1 MKLGMN
7 LLLWTTELEPRHS
20 KLLRDIR
27 SWGYEGV
34 EVPLF
39 APAALDVAWAAGE
52 LKQCGLELTTV
63 TSLPQNANLI
73 GESEDEQHAAIEHLR
88 ACIQAA
94 RQLGASLLCGP
105 VYAPVGR
112 LAGRPRTAEEWRRA
126 VNNLGE
132 LARIA
137 ADHGVRVAIEPLNR
151 FETYFLNTAAD
162 TCELIGEIGSDSLGV
177 QLDTFHANIEEKNLA
192 ATIRQCGPR
201 VMHVH
206 VSENDRGIP
215 GTGHVD
221 WDGMF
226 AALQKTGYDGWIV
239 VESFAQTIP
248 QIAAATAMWRP
259 VAPSAEVYA
268 REAIQFLR
276 SRMSIAAAGA

>member
-7 LLLWTTELEPRHS
+7 LLLWTTQLESGHS
-20 KLLRDIR
+20 ELLRDIR

-39 APAALDVAWAAGE
+39 APADLDVAWAAGE

-73 GESEDEQHAAIEHLR
+73 GESEYEQHAAIEHLR

-132 LARIA
+132 VARIA

-162 TCELIGEIGSDSLGV
+162 TCQLIAEIGSDCLGV
-177 QLDTFHANIEEKNLA
+177 QLDTFHANIEEKSLA
-192 ATIRQCGPR
+192 ATIRRCGPR

-221 WDGMF
+221 WEGMF
-226 AALQKTGYDGWIV
+226 AALQETGYDGWIV

-276 SRMSIAAAGA
+276 SKTAGAAAAS

>member
-1 MKLGMN
+1 MN

-20 KLLRDIR
+20 ELLRDIR

-52 LKQCGLELTTV
+52 LQECGLELTTV

-73 GESEDEQHAAIEHLR
+73 GEGEDEQQAAIGHLR
-88 ACIQAA
+88 ACIQTA

-112 LAGRPRTAEEWRRA
+112 LVGRPRTAEEWRRA
-126 VNNLGE
+126 INNLGE

-162 TCELIGEIGSDSLGV
+162 TCQLIGEIGSDNLGV
-177 QLDTFHANIEEKNLA
+177 QLDTFHANIEEKSLA

-201 VMHVH
+201 LMHVH

-226 AALQKTGYDGWIV
+226 AALRETGYDGWIV

-259 VAPSAEVYA
+259 VAPNAEVYA

-276 SRMSIAAAGA
+276 SKAASAAAAS

>member
-20 KLLRDIR
+20 ELLRDIR

-73 GESEDEQHAAIEHLR
+73 GDSEDEQHAALEHLR

-112 LAGRPRTAEEWRRA
+112 LVGRPRTAEEWRRA

-132 LARIA
+132 VARMA

-162 TCELIGEIGSDSLGV
+162 TCQLIGEIGSDSLGV
-177 QLDTFHANIEEKNLA
+177 QLDAFHANIEEKSLA
-192 ATIRQCGPR
+192 ATIRECGPR

-221 WDGMF
+221 WEGMF
-226 AALQKTGYDGWIV
+226 AALHETGYGGWIV

-268 REAIQFLR
+268 REAVQFLR
-276 SRMSIAAAGA
+276 SKTAGAAAAS